1 MEYVQLHGDNV
12 PALGFGTWLLR
23 DDDCYEG
30 VKHTLGLGYRHIDT
44 AQGYDNEQFVGQALK
59 DSGVARDDIFLT
71 TKVKPD
77 NFVPKDLLDSSHESL
92 RKLQTDYV
100 DLLLLHWPNPDVP
113 LEDTLG
119 AMQQLQEEGAT
130 RHIGISNF
138 PPSLAAKANEQLK
151 VFANQVEYHPFLA
164 QNKLLTQAA
173 ELDYMLTA
181 YSPIA
186 RGKVVGDEVLEQI
199 ASAHSKTSVQV
210 TLRWQVQQQR
220 VSTIPKAASAAHR
233 ESNFDIFDFELSQD
247 EMDAIF
253 ALNREERLV
262 DPEGLSPAW
271 ER

>member
-1 MEYVQLHGDNV
+1 MEYVHLHGNKV
-12 PALGFGTWLLR
+12 PALGFGTWRLR
-23 DDDCYEG
+23 DDDCYQG
-30 VKHTLGLGYRHIDT
+30 VKHALALGYRHIDT
-44 AQGYDNEQFVGQALK
+44 AQGYDNEQFVGQAMV
-59 DSGVARDDIFLT
+59 DSGVARGDIFLT
-71 TKVKPD
+71 TKVTPD
-77 NFVPKDLLDSSHESL
+77 NFAPKDLLDSSRESV

-100 DLLLLHWPNPDVP
+100 DLLLLHWPNPTIP
-113 LEDTLG
+113 LEDTLE
-119 AMQQLQEEGAT
+119 AMQQLQDEGAI

-138 PPSLAAKANEQLK
+138 PPSLAVQAAQQVK

-164 QNKLLTQAA
+164 QNKLLSQAA

-186 RGKVVGDEVLEQI
+186 RGKVIGDEVLEQI
-199 ASAHSKTSVQV
+199 AKAHKKTSVQV
-210 TLRWQVQQQR
+210 TLRWHVQQQR
-220 VSTIPKAASAAHR
+220 VSTIPKAASAEHR

-262 DPEGLSPAW
+262 DPEGLAPAW

>member
-23 DDDCYEG
+23 DEACYEG
-30 VKHTLGLGYRHIDT
+30 LKHALELGYRHIDT
-44 AQGYDNEQFVGQALK
+44 AQGYDNEQVVGQALV
-59 DSGVARDDIFLT
+59 DSGIARGDIFLT

-77 NFVPKDLLDSSHESL
+77 NFSPTDLLDSSRESL
-92 RKLQTDYV
+92 RKLQTDHV
-100 DLLLLHWPNPDVP
+100 DLLLLHWPNPNIP
-113 LEDTLG
+113 LEDTL
-119 AMQQLQEEGAT
+119 AALQQLQDEGAT

-138 PPSLAAKANEQLK
+138 PPLQAAQAAAQVKI
-151 VFANQVEYHPFLA
+151 FCNQVEYHPFLA
-164 QNKLLTQAA
+164 QSKLLAQAA

-186 RGKVVGDEVLEQI
+186 RGKVIGDDVLEQI
-199 ASAHSKTSVQV
+199 AHTHHKTSVQV
-210 TLRWQVQQQR
+210 TLRWQVQQAR

-233 ESNFDIFDFELSQD
+233 ESNFDIFDFELSED
-247 EMDAIF
+247 EMNAIF

-262 DPEGLSPAW
+262 DPEGLAPAW